1 MMTYEQDQTGRVGLV
16 FSSLAVEQDSPA
28 ALSSPS
34 SMVMCGLCALHTN
47 VIGK

>member
-1 MMTYEQDQTGRVGLV
+1 MTYEEDQTGRVGLV
-16 FSSLAVEQDSPA
+16 FSSLAVEQDSLA

-34 SMVMCGLCALHTN
+34 SMVMCCFGALHAN